1 MNKTHSIGNILVM
14 QSGGCTAVINR
25 SLAGVIRSCTRL
37 LPNQKILGSHHG
49 ISGLI
54 SNDITDLSNVSDR
67 YLSELD
73 YVPGADLGSSRQK
86 LSLDNSDSVIANLK
100 AHDIHVVIPIGG
112 NDSADT
118 GLTLCD
124 ISDQHSYPLQVV
136 NVPKTID
143 NDLLEMDHCPGYGSA
158 ARFISQA
165 TFGAGKDASSMGI
178 ASPITIIEVM
188 GRDAGWL
195 AASSALHKKSD
206 FDAPHFIGIPEI
218 PIKED
223 YFLSEIRYAYNTH
236 GYAVAVIAE
245 NVRGLGNTAKNQKP
259 YFTDSFG
266 HEYYDGPAR
275 YLATLVSEEMNLRCR
290 YEKPGTIQR
299 SLIDSISDVD
309 AQEAH
314 IAGEKA
320 VEAAIRGETNVI
332 ITLNRSGAEGYEC
345 VTGTTP
351 LSRVANLTR
360 KLPKEFLPLDGG
372 HAKPDFINYLAPLT
386 GKKLPFTTTIQ

>member
-1 MNKTHSIGNILVM
+1 MKKSPSIGNILVM

-25 SLAGVIRSCTRL
+25 SLAGVIRSCSRL
-37 LPNQKILGSHHG
+37 LPDQKIFGARHG
-49 ISGLI
+49 VTGLI
-54 SNDITDLSNVSDR
+54 SNNITDLSNVSEK

-73 YVPGADLGSSRQK
+73 HLPGADLGSSRQK
-86 LSLDNSDSVIANLK
+86 LSLNDSDPVIANLK

-118 GLTLCD
+118 GMTLCE

-136 NVPKTID
+136 NIPKTID
-143 NDLLEMDHCPGYGSA
+143 NDLLQMDHCPGYGSA

-165 TFGAGKDASSMGI
+165 TFGSGKDASSMGI

-195 AASSALHKKSD
+195 AASSSLYKRND

-223 YFLSEIRYAYNTH
+223 YFLSEIEYAYRTH
-236 GYAVAVIAE
+236 GYAIAVIAE
-245 NVRGLGNTAKNQKP
+245 NVRGLGNTGKNQKP

-275 YLATLVSEEMNLRCR
+275 YLATHVSKEMNLRCR

-299 SLIDSISDVD
+299 SLMDSVSDVD
-309 AQEAH
+309 AQEAYTV
-314 IAGEKA
+314 GEKA
-320 VEAAIRGETNVI
+320 VQAAIRGESGVI
-332 ITLNRSGAEGYEC
+332 ITLNRSNTEEYTC
-345 VTGTTP
+345 FTGTAP
-351 LSRVANLTR
+351 LSQIANLTR
-360 KLPKEFLPLDGG
+360 KLPKEFLPMDGG
-372 HAKPDFINYLAPLT
+372 HAQPSFVNYLNPLV
-386 GKKLPFTTTIQ
+386 GKKAPFTIQ